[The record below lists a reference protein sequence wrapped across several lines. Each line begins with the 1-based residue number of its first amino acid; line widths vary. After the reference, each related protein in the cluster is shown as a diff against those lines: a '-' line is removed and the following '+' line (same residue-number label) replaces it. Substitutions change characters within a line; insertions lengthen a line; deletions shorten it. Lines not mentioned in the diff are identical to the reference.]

1 MRVLISAY
9 QCGPASGTEAANA
22 WHTALGLAAAGMTV
36 HVLSAGQFKSE
47 SLPHFRDARA
57 QGLSLSVTYLGGP
70 SSNDSKPVARSAYL
84 QYAAFQWSVS
94 RWVGARH
101 DWDVAHHIAWGSL
114 SHPVGL
120 LRSKGPIVVG
130 PIGGGQVLLPGIG
143 QWVDGS
149 LGWQRAR
156 NQALTRALR
165 GNPFARSLARRSDI
179 VFAANRETR
188 DALVRLQA
196 KRVEMLLPEV
206 IPNRTGVKV
215 DPPRAGRV
223 VWIGRFLPIKAA
235 RLAISS
241 FRWVLE
247 SQPTAEL
254 IMIGAGPTLEQN
266 RSEAS
271 DLVLEGRLRF
281 LGGLPWRQG
290 QEILGSADVHLQTSV
305 RDSSSAQAM
314 EAASLGV
321 PTVALKLGGM
331 RDFFDD
337 SSGAALIDPLPGWDV
352 DRRLGDAVAALLG
365 EGSRLRSER
374 RGKALRFAEGYCVA
388 ARVNHLAETY
398 GRLVSRP

>member
-1 MRVLISAY
+1 
-9 QCGPASGTEAANA
+9 
-22 WHTALGLAAAGMTV
+22 
-36 HVLSAGQFKSE
+36 
-47 SLPHFRDARA
+47 
-57 QGLSLSVTYLGGP
+57 
-70 SSNDSKPVARSAYL
+70 
-84 QYAAFQWSVS
+84 
-94 RWVGARH
+94 
-101 DWDVAHHIAWGSL
+101 
-114 SHPVGL
+114 
-120 LRSKGPIVVG
+120 
-130 PIGGGQVLLPGIG
+130 
-143 QWVDGS
+143 
-149 LGWQRAR
+149 
-156 NQALTRALR
+156 
-165 GNPFARSLARRSDI
+165 
-179 VFAANRETR
+179 
-188 DALVRLQA
+188 
-196 KRVEMLLPEV
+196 MLLPEV